1 MYTKLLT
8 EVTSGRGVGEY
19 VCISVHVC
27 VAGDLRVNEPET
39 NRFCSA

>member
-27 VAGDLRVNEPET
+27 VQVNRGT
-39 NRFCSA
+39 MSQK